1 MNKRKLDDYLVK
13 SHDKIVEK
21 INHPQVS
28 YHNPAN
34 NDTIYIIDNRIVFHS
49 TVTNETIQKLFE
61 YVKMIITSSN
71 FNNYDNRVYIHIVS
85 LGGLISSLIEF
96 ISIKNNYYSNYEF
109 VSVIENNC
117 TDAGFLLASL
127 CDFRIIKKKSFCN
140 MSPIIIQNKYWGIFL
155 QDDNIAT
162 NLEFIIQNSKC
173 KVTREKI
180 SKYFSQNN
188 CWNSRKM
195 LKIGFVDEIV

>member
-71 FNNYDNRVYIHIVS
+71 FNNNDNRVYIHIVS

>member
-13 SHDKIVEK
+13 PHDKIVEK

-28 YHNPAN
+28 YHNPEN
-34 NDTIYIIDNRIVFHS
+34 NDTIYIIDNRIIFHS
-49 TVTNETIQKLFE
+49 TITNETIQKLFE
-61 YVKMIITSSN
+61 YVRMIITSSN

-85 LGGLISSLIEF
+85 VGGLISSLIEF

-127 CDFRIIKKKSFCN
+127 CDFRIIKKK
-140 MSPIIIQNKYWGIFL
+140 KFL
-155 QDDNIAT
+155 
-162 NLEFIIQNSKC
+162 
-173 KVTREKI
+173 
-180 SKYFSQNN
+180 
-188 CWNSRKM
+188 
-195 LKIGFVDEIV
+195 